1 MKRIADVRH
10 ANAIVVG
17 SGIAG
22 LSAALGLS
30 GCTLITRGRLGSGC
44 SRWAQGGIAAALG
57 ADDSAA
63 RHAADTLAVSGG
75 IGDADVAEA
84 VSGAA
89 AGRIA
94 WLQALGAHF
103 DRAPDGALTLGRE
116 AGHSVRRIVHAH
128 GDATGA
134 EVMRALTAAVRTRD
148 DIDLHENHE
157 LIDLVISDGR
167 VAGVLAL
174 AEGEHLVMILAPAV
188 LLATGGLG
196 GLYAHTT
203 NPAEVTGD
211 GIAIAARAGARLADL
226 EFVQFHPTALAVES
240 DPLPLLTE
248 ALRGE
253 GAVLVNDRG
262 DRFMPGLHP
271 DAELAP
277 RDIVARAVW
286 RQRMAG
292 RDVYLDGSGAVGAAF
307 PERFPTVWKAAQR
320 AGFDPRYQGL
330 PVTPAEHYAMGGIAT
345 DGAGRASIPGLWA
358 VGECSS
364 SGLHG
369 ANRLASNSLL
379 EGMVIGAA
387 AALSIAAAEAAAI
400 PDSGLRVPERAIG
413 DAAHSAGLTGAG
425 EMAGA
430 IRLLMWK
437 HAGVERSADGL
448 REALVELDRLQ
459 SRHPHTTHAERNMQ
473 LLARLV
479 VRAALARPES
489 RGAHWRVDCPATV
502 PGLARRS
509 FTVARLERAVE
520 LSGREKRAA

>member
-1 MKRIADVRH
+1 MKRIADIRH
-10 ANAIVVG
+10 AKAIVVG

-22 LSAALGLS
+22 LSVALGLS
-30 GCTLITRGRLGSGC
+30 GCTLLTRGRPGSGC

-63 RHAADTLAVSGG
+63 LHAADTLMVSGG
-75 IGDADVAEA
+75 IGDAVVAEA
-84 VSGAA
+84 VSVAA

-103 DRAPDGALTLGRE
+103 DMTADGTLTLGRE

-134 EVMRALTAAVRTRD
+134 EVMRALTAAVSVRD
-148 DIDLHENHE
+148 DIELCENHE
-157 LIDLVISDGR
+157 LIDLVISDDR
-167 VAGVLAL
+167 VVGVLAL
-174 AEGEHLVMILAPAV
+174 ADGEHPIIILAPAV
-188 LLATGGLG
+188 VLATGGLG
-196 GLYAHTT
+196 GMYAHTT

-262 DRFMPGLHP
+262 DRFMQGLHP

-292 RDVYLDGSGAVGAAF
+292 HEVYLDGSGTVGAAF
-307 PERFPTVWKAAQR
+307 PERFPTVWKAAQC
-320 AGFDPRYQGL
+320 AGFDPRHQGL

-387 AALSIAAAEAAAI
+387 AAASIAAADADAI
-400 PDSGLRVPERAIG
+400 ATSGWLVPERAIG
-413 DAAHSAGLTGAG
+413 EAVYPAGLTNAG
-425 EMAGA
+425 EMAVA
-430 IRLLMWK
+430 IRTLMWK
-437 HAGVERSADGL
+437 HAGVERSAGGL

-459 SRHPHTTHAERNMQ
+459 ARHPQSTHAERNMQ
-473 LLARLV
+473 QLARLIV
-479 VRAALARPES
+479 QAALARPES
-489 RGAHWRVDCPATV
+489 RGAHWRADYPVTL

-509 FTVARLERAVE
+509 FTVARLERAVA
-520 LSGREKRAA
+520 LSGQAKRAA